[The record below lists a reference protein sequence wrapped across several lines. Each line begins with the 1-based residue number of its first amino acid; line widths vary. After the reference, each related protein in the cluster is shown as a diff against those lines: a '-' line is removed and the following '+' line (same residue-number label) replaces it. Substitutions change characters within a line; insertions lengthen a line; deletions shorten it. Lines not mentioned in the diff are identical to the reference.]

1 MERETTV
8 NETTTHTPRGMLCST
23 VGGICWGFSGACG
36 QYLFTQYHISALWLT
51 CVRLLA
57 AGAILTLLA
66 LPRHR
71 EGLKTIWKH
80 PKDAAMLIC
89 YGICGLLLC
98 QYAYMTAIS
107 FSNAATTTVLQTLSL
122 VFIMLLTCLRLRRLP
137 GRREAAA
144 LVLAVFGTW
153 LLATGGDPGHMTLSS
168 RGLFWGLAT
177 AAAVTIYTLLPRN
190 LLPRWGREVITGYGM
205 LIGGV
210 ALNLVARSWEI
221 SVELPPQGW
230 LAVGAIVIFGTVLSF
245 SLFMQGVADLGPVK
259 SAMLAATEPV
269 SATVFSV
276 FWLGTAFSPTDF
288 IGFGAIILTI
298 FLLAKA
304 E

>member
-1 MERETTV
+1 
-8 NETTTHTPRGMLCST
+8 MLCST
-23 VGGICWGFSGACG
+23 IGGICWGFSGACG
-36 QYLFTQYHISALWLT
+36 QYLFTKYGISALWLT

-57 AGAILTLLA
+57 AGTILTLLA
-66 LPRHR
+66 LPHHR
-71 EGLKTIWKH
+71 EGLKNIWRQ
-80 PKDAAMLIC
+80 PKDVALLIC
-89 YGICGLLLC
+89 YGICGLMLC

-137 GRREAAA
+137 GRREAVA

-153 LLATGGDPGHMTLSS
+153 LLATGGDPSHMTLSPQ
-168 RGLFWGLAT
+168 GLFWGLAT
-177 AAAVTIYTLLPRN
+177 AAAVTLYTLLPRK

-210 ALNLVARSWEI
+210 ALNLVARSWEFT
-221 SVELPPQGW
+221 VQLPPQGW
-230 LAVGAIVIFGTVLSF
+230 LAVAAIVVFGTVLSF

-276 FWLGTAFSPTDF
+276 FWLGTAFSATDF
-288 IGFGAIILTI
+288 IGFGTIVVTI
-298 FLLAKA
+298 FLLAKS